1 MELNPKVT
9 RMNRSSNWEWLCTG
23 GDFKVADDGVV
34 VSYWD
39 YKKLYE
45 VFMDT
50 AIGEKKF
57 RVRGDNLEEDNK
69 RLKAEI
75 KRLEIENA
83 VWRRAE
89 ITAVA
94 YAGGLA
100 DENGKLK
107 AGIKRLC
114 DAGDGVVERLRVL
127 GAKSDFSMHFINQ
140 WESAKEVQS

>member
-39 YKKLYE
+39 YK
-45 VFMDT
+45 
-50 AIGEKKF
+50 
-57 RVRGDNLEEDNK
+57 RLEEENE
-69 RLKAEI
+69 RLKAEV

>member
-39 YKKLYE
+39 YKR
-45 VFMDT
+45 
-50 AIGEKKF
+50 I
-57 RVRGDNLEEDNK
+57 EEENE
-69 RLKAEI
+69 RLKAEV

-89 ITAVA
+89 LTAVA

-107 AGIKRLC
+107 AGIERLC
-114 DAGDGVVERLRVL
+114 DAGDGVVDRLRVL

>member
-39 YKKLYE
+39 YKR
-45 VFMDT
+45 
-50 AIGEKKF
+50 I
-57 RVRGDNLEEDNK
+57 EEENE
-69 RLKAEI
+69 RLKAEV

-89 ITAVA
+89 LTAVA

-114 DAGDGVVERLRVL
+114 DAGDGVVDRLRVL